1 MIADALLGFDV
12 TDQAAIDRL
21 LINLD
26 GTKTK
31 SNLGANAMLGVS
43 LACAKAAAGALE
55 IPLYRYIGGCNA
67 KVLPVPMMNIINGG
81 SHSDSPIAFQE
92 FMIRPV
98 GAKTFRE
105 AVRMRS
111 PIFAVSISQPSQSFS
126 AIPSSIESIGYLSI
140 NSSR

>member
-21 LINLD
+21 LIDLD

-55 IPLYRYIGGCNA
+55 IPYTA
-67 KVLPVPMMNIINGG
+67 
-81 SHSDSPIAFQE
+81 
-92 FMIRPV
+92 
-98 GAKTFRE
+98 
-105 AVRMRS
+105 
-111 PIFAVSISQPSQSFS
+111 ISADAMQK
-126 AIPSSIESIGYLSI
+126 YCLC
-140 NSSR
+140 R